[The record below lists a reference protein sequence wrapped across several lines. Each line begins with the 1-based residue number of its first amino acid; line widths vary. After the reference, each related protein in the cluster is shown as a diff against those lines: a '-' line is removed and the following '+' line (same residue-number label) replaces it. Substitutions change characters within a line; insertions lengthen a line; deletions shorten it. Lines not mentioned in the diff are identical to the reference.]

1 MSRVSID
8 NIGSVTGKI
17 KRSRNSC
24 YFKIVYKLL
33 HFVQII
39 HKWGTLIMN
48 TYIQNREANKS
59 SKRRD
64 SVQNGVKTLFYHWK
78 RQKSNIISY
87 SPSSPYPFLNIIN
100 HSSSNFLSILYSLI
114 NRFTFN
120 SQFQLIIINET
131 PSHFDVSTIDQTT
144 QRIIL
149 SYPLDNVRTFIRWNS

>member
-1 MSRVSID
+1 MKYGVQRFRI
-8 NIGSVTGKI
+8 
-17 KRSRNSC
+17 
-24 YFKIVYKLL
+24 YFLSQQEALFPWETMPLVGIRKNAYSNVD
-33 HFVQII
+33 FFAII
-39 HKWGTLIMN
+39 N